1 MHPFLNSGG
10 IRRGCLQRCLSSSK
24 LDCVEQAK
32 GQRTPHQEDLSCWLR
47 TDLGGSSKKAQD
59 MRGLAFDLGHGH
71 GSSCCAASAEL
82 LSPLSSVR
90 QEKHVTSKAAGEDLP
105 LDDSRYPRIWATGDG
120 ERSESRF

>member
-47 TDLGGSSKKAQD
+47 TDLGGSSKKAKD
-59 MRGLAFDLGHGH
+59 TEAWPSTLAMAMAHLAAQLQQ
-71 GSSCCAASAEL
+71 SSCL
-82 LSPLSSVR
+82 L
-90 QEKHVTSKAAGEDLP
+90 
-105 LDDSRYPRIWATGDG
+105 
-120 ERSESRF
+120 